1 MYYIGTKIVN
11 ADPMTYDEFCK
22 NVRPIEYSGSCK
34 DGYEV
39 VYEDGYTSWS
49 PKNVFEDTY
58 LGIKNDSNTITECI
72 VDEFIDDIESSKL
85 GERTTLVKV
94 TLKNGFIITETSS
107 AVSADNFDM
116 EIGKRICL
124 SKIKDKIWEFLG
136 FLLIT
141 AKNGVD
147 GSYKNK

>member
-1 MYYIGTKIVN
+1 MYYIGTKIIK
-11 ADPMTYDEFCK
+11 ADPMTYDEFVEK
-22 NVRPIEYSGSCK
+22 VRPIEYSGSCK
-34 DGYEV
+34 EGYEV

-49 PKNVFEDTY
+49 PKNVFDKAY
-58 LGIKNDSNTITECI
+58 IGIKNDSNTITECI
-72 VDEFIDDIESSKL
+72 VDEFIDNIEVSKL
-85 GERTTLVKV
+85 GERTTLVKA

-107 AVSADNFDM
+107 SITSDNFDM
-116 EIGKRICL
+116 EIGKRICI
-124 SKIKDKIWEFLG
+124 SKIKDKVWELLG